1 MLCLGVICIGLSAVV
16 VFSIAAVVDFVF
28 VDEAIDLIRFID
40 KEDGRLF
47 FKAGGGITAQSDWQ
61 KEYQEIKEK
70 TYVPIC

>member
-1 MLCLGVICIGLSAVV
+1 MICTPFSGQPEKGVILCVIHLSTSLNVL
-16 VFSIAAVVDFVF
+16 SY
-28 VDEAIDLIRFID
+28 ID